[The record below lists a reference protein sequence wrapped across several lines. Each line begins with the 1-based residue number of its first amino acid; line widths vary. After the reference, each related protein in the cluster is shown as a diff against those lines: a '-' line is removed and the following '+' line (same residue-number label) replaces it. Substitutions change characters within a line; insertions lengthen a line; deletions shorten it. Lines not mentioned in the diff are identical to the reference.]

1 MAQKIDKEVFDTFF
15 RESYVPVEYENVRAE
30 FEEIAQADGDM
41 FSEELGDKKLTEKN
55 FILYMRSDIY
65 CQFEACVE
73 ENFEVLNPE
82 IVDAVMD
89 VSTSQE
95 NEDEITGIY
104 WETLET
110 LLKTFLKQLY
120 EEKFSGRKS

>member
-1 MAQKIDKEVFDTFF
+1 MAQKIDKEEFDTFF
-15 RESYVPVEYENVRAE
+15 RENYVPVEYGNVQEE
-30 FEEIAQADGDM
+30 FNEIAQADYDM
-41 FSEELGDKKLTEKN
+41 FSEELGDKELTEKN
-55 FILYMRSDIY
+55 FIFYMRGDVY

-73 ENFEVLNPE
+73 ETFEVLNPE

-89 VSTSQE
+89 VSISQE

-104 WETLET
+104 WETLES

-120 EEKFSGRKS
+120 EEKFAGRKS